1 MNDFNIGFIGGLDGT
16 KSKAKLNQDIDA
28 IKKTLKELELKAKLD
43 PNQVKSLETQLN
55 TLKVNLT
62 DAKFSQSALDG
73 MVSQINNALKGIKI
87 PNINVGG
94 NAGQQI
100 GNNIA
105 QGFKQS
111 ATAIEAFKKSLSN
124 AGKSSSEIDNIV
136 KKVQSLNVQIDSLR
150 FSESTNG
157 LMNVNVAGLDE
168 FGNKVKITQTLLQ
181 DLQSMQWNVSN
192 TTTSVVSTKELERIN
207 NAFTD
212 YTAKL
217 AQFKSTNTNILSG
230 LTQPLADFESKLA
243 GLKNGTVSID
253 EVKNAFKLLG
263 TEASK
268 ITENFTGQLSKTDA
282 AIRKLAQGDEIMDK
296 LKASFKGLNNAPKEI
311 TKELNSVSKLL
322 QNVKNIESKEG
333 RTANWSEAYRKWADE
348 VDKLQAK
355 LSVLQ
360 KQQAS
365 MTTPQIFKTSELK
378 DAGIPYMQK
387 VSNTIEKQMVEIQ
400 RMANREGW
408 QKFEVKGIEEADGK
422 IKALTL
428 TVRDAEGALKQFA
441 MQRAKLQGAGKAQ
454 DGLMQVGDVKVL
466 ETASQAQAKLAQ
478 QTENANAKLQEQ
490 FNKIQLSFDD
500 GTYEAKYDSLIAK
513 TRQWINANDESVIS
527 TQKLTTAYNEFNTAA
542 SNFAKDGSVKN
553 RDILI
558 QKEEELGRQLKATT
572 NDIKVQNAEWAKS
585 SKVDSLHQKIQEFYD
600 KNTATHR
607 QWGGQ
612 LQNLLNETAHGA
624 QVTATRVNEI
634 EQEYLGVVNASRQAG
649 KLGQSFFGGMI
660 EQAKKFA
667 NWVSVTTLLMR
678 GFQELKQGVQFIKEL
693 DDALTDVAYTSN
705 SSKSQLEDLGN
716 SAVQMSKDL
725 KASADNILEAVKIYS
740 TAKSSAD
747 DILRKAQPAIM
758 LSNISGMSG
767 SESSKTINTA
777 LNQFELEDT
786 EEGLLD
792 ITDTLQYVSS
802 QLNYDFTEGI
812 QQITEGLEASGS
824 VAMNAGLSFQEYSAM
839 VGLAVEKTGQAGST
853 IGQAYKTIF
862 SRITKA
868 SATEGTLD
876 EDISAAEK
884 SLRSVGIQVR
894 DSANEF
900 RDLTDIMADL
910 GKVWNSLSSVEK
922 SNIGYNIA
930 GIRQLNILNSLFGS
944 WEDYASIMGD
954 IDERTGTT
962 LKNQEV
968 YAESLAG
975 HLGEL
980 EAVGQS
986 VWNNIIQSETLK
998 SGIDL
1003 LTGLLNIVDKT
1014 TDALGGL
1021 GTVGLAGGLLAGI
1034 KNVGQA
1040 KMWAC

>member
-1 MNDFNIGFIGGLDGT
+1 MAMNDFNIGFIGGLDGT

-87 PNINVGG
+87 PSVNVGG
-94 NAGQQI
+94 NSNIGQQI

-105 QGFKQS
+105 QG
-111 ATAIEAFKKSLSN
+111 
-124 AGKSSSEIDNIV
+124 
-136 KKVQSLNVQIDSLR
+136 
-150 FSESTNG
+150 
-157 LMNVNVAGLDE
+157 VAGGVAKATSAMKSFSQLTDSMKSQKVLFDGSGLIDEKNTLNEIKKIYSE
-168 FGNKVKITQTLLQ
+168 FGQVKITNKVF
-181 DLQSMQWNVSN
+181 DSGELQSFKVNIEQVNGELKETRTFMMQLSENGKFFVFPDD
-192 TTTSVVSTKELERIN
+192 VVKGTEKYVQHL
-207 NAFTD
+207 NA
-212 YTAKL
+212 A
-217 AQFKSTNTNILSG
+217 
-230 LTQPLADFESKLA
+230 
-243 GLKNGTVSID
+243 
-253 EVKNAFKLLG
+253 KNATNATG
-263 TEASK
+263 EAL
-268 ITENFTGQLSKTDA
+268 NAQNQ
-282 AIRKLAQGDEIMDK
+282 RLAE
-296 LKASFKGLNNAPKEI
+296 
-311 TKELNSVSKLL
+311 
-322 QNVKNIESKEG
+322 
-333 RTANWSEAYRKWADE
+333 
-348 VDKLQAK
+348 QAK
-355 LSVLQ
+355 
-360 KQQAS
+360 
-365 MTTPQIFKTSELK
+365 
-378 DAGIPYMQK
+378 YY
-387 VSNTIEKQMVEIQ
+387 
-400 RMANREGW
+400 
-408 QKFEVKGIEEADGK
+408 GK
-422 IKALTL
+422 IKEETNHLYS
-428 TVRDAEGALKQFA
+428 LKQKLLSA
-441 MQRAKLQGAGKAQ
+441 DELQTAELNKQIKSTKQRITYNNQQLDKKGLRDNSLEREINDLVVAREKQLALSDAKAQ
-454 DGLMQVGDVKVL
+454 D
-466 ETASQAQAKLAQ
+466 TANTKAQAQAQ
-478 QTENANAKLQEQ
+478 REANAVLKEQQALQGKV
-490 FNKIQLSFDD
+490 NKIQHSWSD
-500 GTYEAKYDSLIAK
+500 GSYEAKYDSLIAK
-513 TRQWINANDESVIS
+513 TRQWVDANDESVIS
-527 TQKLTTAYNEFNTAA
+527 TQKLTTAYNEFNTAV

-572 NDIKVQNAEWAKS
+572 NDIKVQNAECAKS

-600 KNTATHR
+600 KNSATHR

-634 EQEYLGVVNASRQAG
+634 EQEFLGVSNAARQAG

-705 SSKSQLEDLGN
+705 SSKSQLENLGN
-716 SAVQMSKDL
+716 SAIKMSKDL

-944 WEDYASIMGD
+944 WEDYASIMDD

-1040 KMWAC
+1040 KMWACLIYAYPC

>member
-1 MNDFNIGFIGGLDGT
+1 MAMNDFNIGFIGGLDGT
-16 KSKAKLNQDIDA
+16 KSKTKLNQDIDA
-28 IKKTLKELELKAKLD
+28 IKKTLKELELKVKLD
-43 PNQVKSLETQLN
+43 PNQVKFLETQLN

-73 MVSQINNALKGIKI
+73 MVLQINNALKGIKI
-87 PNINVGG
+87 PSVSVGG
-94 NAGQQI
+94 NANVGQQI

-105 QGFKQS
+105 QGFRQS
-111 ATAIEAFKKSLSN
+111 TNAIESFKKSLSN

-136 KKVQSLNVQIDSLR
+136 QKVQKLNVQIDSLQ

-181 DLQSMQWNVSN
+181 DLETMQWNVSN

-207 NAFTD
+207 NVFAD

-311 TKELNSVSKLL
+311 TKELTSVSKLL

-441 MQRAKLQGAGKAQ
+441 MQRAKLQGTGKAQ

-490 FNKIQLSFDD
+490 VNKIQLSFDD

-513 TRQWINANDESVIS
+513 TKQWVNANNESVIS
-527 TQKLTTAYNEFNTAA
+527 TQKLTVAYNEFNTAA
-542 SNFAKDGSVKN
+542 SNYANDNSITN
-553 RDILI
+553 RDALI
-558 QKEEELGRQLKATT
+558 QKEEELARQIKATT
-572 NDIKVQNAEWAKS
+572 NEVRSQNAEYAKS
-585 SKVDSLHQKIQEFYD
+585 SKIDSLHQKIQEFYD
-600 KNTATHR
+600 KNTAAHKK
-607 QWGGQ
+607 WGSQ
-612 LQNLLNETAHGA
+612 LKNMLNETAHDA

-634 EQEYLGVVNASRQAG
+634 EQEFLDVSNAARQAG
-649 KLGQSFFGGMI
+649 KLGLSFFDSI
-660 EQAKKFA
+660 KEQAKKFTQWASLSGLIMQVA
-667 NWVSVTTLLMR
+667 NRVRTANT
-678 GFQELKQGVQFIKEL
+678 ELKEMNSILTEISKTNDSLSKTDLAQIGDNAFEKASKYGKTATDYLTGVQEMSRAGYDNAEEMAELTTAVQGAGDMTAELANSYVIATDKAYQMNGSVQALTKTLDGANNITNNNAVNMTELAEGMSVVGSQAASSQMSVEQTTAAIGTLVAVTQQGGSEMGNAFKGILMNLQQVTGEIDGEEIDATALTKYEKACAELGVSLKEVKNGVVSLKEPMQILKEL
-693 DDALTDVAYTSN
+693 SVEYQKLDESDAKRANL
-705 SSKSQLEDLGN
+705 L
-716 SAVQMSKDL
+716 SAVGGKYL
-725 KASADNILEAVKIYS
+725 PRYIEIY
-740 TAKSSAD
+740 
-747 DILRKAQPAIM
+747 
-758 LSNISGMSG
+758 N
-767 SESSKTINTA
+767 
-777 LNQFELEDT
+777 
-786 EEGLLD
+786 
-792 ITDTLQYVSS
+792 
-802 QLNYDFTEGI
+802 
-812 QQITEGLEASGS
+812 
-824 VAMNAGLSFQEYSAM
+824 
-839 VGLAVEKTGQAGST
+839 
-853 IGQAYKTIF
+853 
-862 SRITKA
+862 
-868 SATEGTLD
+868 
-876 EDISAAEK
+876 
-884 SLRSVGIQVR
+884 
-894 DSANEF
+894 
-900 RDLTDIMADL
+900 
-910 GKVWNSLSSVEK
+910 
-922 SNIGYNIA
+922 
-930 GIRQLNILNSLFGS
+930 
-944 WEDYASIMGD
+944 
-954 IDERTGTT
+954 
-962 LKNQEV
+962 
-968 YAESLAG
+968 
-975 HLGEL
+975 
-980 EAVGQS
+980 
-986 VWNNIIQSETLK
+986 
-998 SGIDL
+998 
-1003 LTGLLNIVDKT
+1003 
-1014 TDALGGL
+1014 
-1021 GTVGLAGGLLAGI
+1021 
-1034 KNVGQA
+1034 
-1040 KMWAC
+1040 